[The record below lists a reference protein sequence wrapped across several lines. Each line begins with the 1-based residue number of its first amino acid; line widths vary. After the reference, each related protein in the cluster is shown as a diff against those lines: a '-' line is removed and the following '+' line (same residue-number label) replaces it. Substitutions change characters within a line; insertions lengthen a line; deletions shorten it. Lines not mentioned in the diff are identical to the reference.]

1 MVAKEVMPPVFKCE
15 DSMWQ
20 MLADGT
26 RTFDMRRWDMADE
39 RCLRLSVFHTHDDQG
54 ILLPRRLWEVS
65 EVSFLNK
72 ATGQVLTFK
81 YLGLDFAAWARGWGF
96 ILLGRRLHD

>member
-39 RCLRLSVFHTHDDQG
+39 RCVRLSAAHSGSKHRFPTFMR
-54 ILLPRRLWEVS
+54 PWKVS
-65 EVSFLNK
+65 KVSFLNK
-72 ATGQVLTFK
+72 ATKWVLTFE
-81 YLGLDFAAWARGWGF
+81 YRGLEFVPWAPGWVF
-96 ILLGRRLHD
+96 ILLGKRVDV